1 MHGVAL
7 LLLAAAAAHLLARR
21 LGLPA
26 IPVLILA
33 GVTAARLAPP
43 EPTDVEDVLVLGV
56 SFMLFLSGLEL
67 DPRRMRAQLR
77 AAVQVGT
84 IHFWTLTIGSF
95 FAARALGF
103 DARGSAYLAMA
114 LGASSTLLGVRLLQ
128 TRRQMYEP
136 FGRLVLG
143 VLLLQ
148 DLFVLAAIP
157 ALTAIGAGWETALT
171 GVGGVVLLGGVA
183 ILVRAW
189 LAPQLLLLAEDSELV
204 LLAPLALLF
213 CFLALG
219 AWLGLPTVIGSFL
232 AGVALARFPV
242 NGVVRI
248 ELAPIGDFFT
258 PLFFTALGA
267 LVLPPSLGQLG
278 DAVAL
283 ALVVIVVTVPLVA
296 MLAERAG
303 FAAKSAVEAGL
314 LLSQTSEISLVIG
327 LAGMLAGDIDRGT
340 FTVIALV
347 TVITMLLTPV
357 LATDRIAWRLV
368 RWHPAARRPPEPV
381 AGSGHVLLLGA
392 GSTGMQLLE
401 DLVIAGADVV
411 VVDDDPAVLAR
422 LSDAGVH
429 TVRGDAADREVLR
442 RAAAD
447 RARVVVSTIRRPRDN
462 RALLKVAP
470 GVPALVRV
478 FDEGDARWVRHR
490 GGTPVLYT
498 EASADAVL
506 EWLEEADEELRARA
520 VARGIGQPTI
530 IAQGA
535 RG

>member
-1 MHGVAL
+1 
-7 LLLAAAAAHLLARR
+7 
-21 LGLPA
+21 
-26 IPVLILA
+26 
-33 GVTAARLAPP
+33 
-43 EPTDVEDVLVLGV
+43 
-56 SFMLFLSGLEL
+56 
-67 DPRRMRAQLR
+67 MRAQLR

-84 IHFWTLTIGSF
+84 IHFWTLTAGSF
-95 FAARALGF
+95 LAARALGF

-114 LGASSTLLGVRLLQ
+114 LGASSTLVGVRLLQ
-128 TRRQMYEP
+128 SRRQMYEP

-148 DLFVLAAIP
+148 DLFVLASIP
-157 ALTAIGAGWETALT
+157 ALMAFGAGWETALN
-171 GVGGVVLLGGVA
+171 GIGGVVVLGGVA
-183 ILVRAW
+183 VLVRAW
-189 LAPQLLLLAEDSELV
+189 LAPLLLTLADDSELV

-213 CFLALG
+213 AFLALG
-219 AWLGLPTVIGSFL
+219 AWLGLPTVIGAFL
-232 AGVALARFPV
+232 GGVALARFPV

-267 LVLPPSLGQLG
+267 LVLPPALGQLA
-278 DAVAL
+278 DAVVL

-296 MLAERAG
+296 ALAERAG
-303 FAAKSAVEAGL
+303 FAAKSAIEAGL

-327 LAGMLAGDIDRGT
+327 LAGMLEGDIDRGT
-340 FTVIALV
+340 FTVITLV
-347 TVITMLLTPV
+347 TVLTMLLTPL
-357 LATDRIAWRLV
+357 LATDRVAWWLV
-368 RWHPAARRPPEPV
+368 RWHPATRRPPEPV

-422 LSDAGVH
+422 LQDAGVH

-498 EASADAVL
+498 EASAEAVL
-506 EWLEEADEELRARA
+506 DWLEESSEELTMRAA
-520 VARGIGQPTI
+520 ARGIDRPGPTARE
-530 IAQGA
+530 IAAGA
-535 RG
+535 DGP